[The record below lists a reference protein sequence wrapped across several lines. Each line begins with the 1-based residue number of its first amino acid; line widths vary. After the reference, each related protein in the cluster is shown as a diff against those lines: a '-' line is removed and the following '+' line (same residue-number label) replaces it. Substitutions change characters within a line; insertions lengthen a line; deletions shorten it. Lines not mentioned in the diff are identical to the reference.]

1 SRVNGSVMEELF
13 AARERVVLER
23 IEGLNAC
30 LMHSS
35 GWFLLWLEGSD
46 EAVDFVL
53 KRSSKKLRLHVA
65 PRVIHRS
72 KGKATLKEALTIM
85 TTQWPETP
93 GDFARRIEAVE
104 HAQRSLEPSEMWR
117 RLAEPCALAQSE
129 PPRRI
134 ALVSADDTRSIDLVR
149 KLADRFRVPM
159 AYQR

>member
-1 SRVNGSVMEELF
+1 ATRHDGSHPTAPFPEQSMNVTRVLRASISRVNGSVMEELF

-93 GDFARRIEAVE
+93 SDFARRIE
-104 HAQRSLEPSEMWR
+104 
-117 RLAEPCALAQSE
+117 
-129 PPRRI
+129 
-134 ALVSADDTRSIDLVR
+134 
-149 KLADRFRVPM
+149 
-159 AYQR
+159 